1 MSDTSKHRRRIDRV
15 LESDFTE
22 QLNGVP
28 VEELRSRRQMLDD
41 LDTELSYYR
50 RMLHGKLDLLDF
62 ELRRRSGEETR
73 SLIEA
78 LPEILA
84 DPPSARTSNPLDK
97 ELSLDLPDLAG
108 EGRRAVDQAL
118 SDDFLAR
125 LPFLEDDE
133 LTSVRDSLAKTEKSV
148 SDQRRAVHDAHDAI
162 TGELTQRYREGVAD
176 ADELLSPS

>member
-1 MSDTSKHRRRIDRV
+1 
-15 LESDFTE
+15 
-22 QLNGVP
+22 
-28 VEELRSRRQMLDD
+28 MLDA

-62 ELRRRSGEETR
+62 EVRRRNGEESR

-84 DPPSARTSNPLDK
+84 DPPSARTSNPLDR
-97 ELSLDLPDLAG
+97 ELSLDLPELAG

-125 LPFLEDDE
+125 LPFTDDDE
-133 LTSVRDSLAKTEKSV
+133 LTTIRDSLSSTEQMV
-148 SDQRRAVHDAHDAI
+148 SEQRRAVHDAHDAI
-162 TGELTQRYREGVAD
+162 TAELTNRYRDGIAD
-176 ADELLSPS
+176 ADELLSSS